1 MYDDKHAHAHSRNR
15 FSVIPTAQKLDADA
29 RLTGRGITIAFLD
42 SGFYPH
48 PDFADR
54 VIAFHDVSGEETE
67 LIGIEPK
74 GHHWHGTQTATACA
88 GSGLLSDGIFKGL
101 AHESKLVL
109 VKVSRR
115 GRIGDEEIIAGL
127 KWIAANRERLGIRI
141 LNMSLGG
148 DTDAMTAE
156 SEINRLAEMI
166 VADGVVVTVA
176 AGNAGDTH
184 SIPPANA
191 PSVITVGGYSD
202 SNHLDPREIAL
213 YHSNFGETLDG
224 NVKPEII
231 APAMFV
237 AAPILPETD
246 DYRAAE
252 TLSLLADSPDYA
264 FKAMLDE
271 YLETSGLTADVLEL
285 GVDEARKIVEYQL
298 HRRKIVGTHYQHVDG
313 TSFAAPI
320 TASVAAQMLEAN
332 PKLTPHAVK
341 HLLVST
347 ASRITGFEA
356 IRQGFGMLNAAGATA
371 EARKEVHR
379 LDDMNLRRP
388 EIDADGIVFFHHDD
402 QARRIALAG
411 DFNDWDSETD
421 MFAQGADGVWR
432 AKIAALP
439 AGEYRYKFVV
449 DGTVWVEDPSNLMKR
464 SDDFGGFNSILKV
477 VE

>member
-1 MYDDKHAHAHSRNR
+1 MHDAIHGHAHNRNR
-15 FSVIPTAQKLDADA
+15 FAVIPTAEKLTADPNFA
-29 RLTGRGITIAFLD
+29 GRGITIAFLD

-54 VIAFHDVSGEETE
+54 VVAFHDVAGEETE

-74 GHHWHGTQTATACA
+74 GHHWHGTQTVTACA
-88 GSGLLSDGIFKGL
+88 GNGLLSDGIYKGL
-101 AHESKLVL
+101 ACESKLVL
-109 VKVSRR
+109 VKVSRE
-115 GRIGDEEIIAGL
+115 GRIGDMEIIDGL
-127 KWIAANRERLGIRI
+127 KWIVANRERLGIRI

-148 DTDAMTAE
+148 DMDAMTSE
-156 SEINRLAEMI
+156 SEINALAERL

-176 AGNAGDTH
+176 AGNAGNTH

-202 SNHLDPREIAL
+202 SNNLDPRDVAL

-224 NVKPEII
+224 NVKPELI

-264 FKAMLDE
+264 FTAMLNE
-271 YLETSGLTADVLEL
+271 FFLTSGITDDILEL
-285 GVDEARKIVEYQL
+285 DVNEARKIVEYQL

-320 TASVAAQMLEAN
+320 TASVAAQMLEAK
-332 PKLTPHAVK
+332 PELTPQAVK
-341 HLLVST
+341 HILVST
-347 ASRITGFEA
+347 ASRLPGFEA
-356 IRQGFGMLNAAGATA
+356 IRQGFGLLNAGGAVA
-371 EARKEVHR
+371 AARDEVHA
-379 LDDMNLRRP
+379 LDEMNLRPPR
-388 EIDADGIVFFHHDD
+388 IDAAGIVFFHHDD
-402 QARRIALAG
+402 QAQRVALAG
-411 DFNDWDSETD
+411 DFNDWNSETD
-421 MFAQGADGVWR
+421 AFLKGEDGVWR
-432 AKIAALP
+432 ASIAAIP
-439 AGEYRYKFVV
+439 AGEYRYKFVI
-449 DGTVWVEDPSNLMKR
+449 DGAVWIEDPNNLMKR
-464 SDDFGGFNSILKV
+464 ADDFGGFNSILRI